1 MCEVKDDNVMIAAAA
16 TANVVNAIAIFFF
29 MISYPYVCRAQLLR
43 FDFVS
48 VSFINTTF
56 LQK

>member
-29 MISYPYVCRAQLLR
+29 MISYPYVCRAQLL
-43 FDFVS
+43 
-48 VSFINTTF
+48 
-56 LQK
+56 